1 MMERKQDVTL
11 SEAQYRSV
19 MGAFDRAAF
28 KVLHQPNRGEPPR
41 QLSRSAAREELCSIA
56 RQLREA
62 DIRLHECLENRARK
76 PSRQMRRRVES
87 FSWMLSDCLDEI
99 DAMVLEI

>member
-1 MMERKQDVTL
+1 MKQTCEVTL

-28 KVLHQPNRGEPPR
+28 KVLHQPIRTAVPQSLPR
-41 QLSRSAAREELCSIA
+41 PAAKEELCAIS

-62 DIRLHECLENRARK
+62 DVRLHECMERSARR

-99 DAMVLEI
+99 DALILEI